1 MAIIEEVFFV
11 SLSLQEVREEG
22 VLSHMEQLFAIIAQ
36 GVGAHSGK
44 YSIHKVTVISS

>member
-1 MAIIEEVFFV
+1 M
-11 SLSLQEVREEG
+11 SLLLQEVREEG

-36 GVGAHSGK
+36 GVGVHSGK

>member
-1 MAIIEEVFFV
+1 M
-11 SLSLQEVREEG
+11 SLSLQEAREER